1 MFQNWKT
8 RAALAAMAAVGLWC
22 LSTSWAKPP
31 GGGKTGPSYQIVELD
46 SVDGLFAGG
55 AEGINNAGLI
65 VGSVY
70 DPVAGEYR
78 AACWTLDS
86 STGVLTSTLHFLA
99 GGSAAFDVNDG
110 GEIVGERDGA
120 AVYWRHRG
128 AAAILLP
135 ADGAFN
141 AASKAIAINEDGV
154 ICGWAREPEGVS
166 GNLQVA
172 VVWRVNIDPADDSA
186 SVHGPVVLPQ
196 FSPDHHY
203 AAAIS
208 DNFAGDALVAG
219 GSFGGEVALA
229 RSWVVRSNPD
239 GSLAVIDGPT
249 TLDVGSGQ
257 GVNNGG
263 LICGHTAGEAAVWD
277 TLTGARQI
285 LDRSGTTITSGGRTT
300 FRSAQANTINS
311 TGLVAGYAT
320 AKATFLNPVAVVWPS
335 PTEPMVVLDKFLKNT
350 SISELNFAWAVND
363 SGYVVGSGWNGDSRM
378 NVGFL
383 AVPK

>member
-1 MFQNWKT
+1 
-8 RAALAAMAAVGLWC
+8 
-22 LSTSWAKPP
+22 
-31 GGGKTGPSYQIVELD
+31 
-46 SVDGLFAGG
+46 
-55 AEGINNAGLI
+55 

-86 STGVLTSTLHFLA
+86 STGTLTSTLHFLD
-99 GGSAAFDVNDG
+99 GGSAAFDVNDA
-110 GEIVGERDGA
+110 GEIVGELDGA
-120 AVYWRHRG
+120 AVYWRHR
-128 AAAILLP
+128 
-135 ADGAFN
+135 D
-141 AASKAIAINEDGV
+141 
-154 ICGWAREPEGVS
+154 
-166 GNLQVA
+166 
-172 VVWRVNIDPADDSA
+172 
-186 SVHGPVVLPQ
+186 
-196 FSPDHHY
+196 

-249 TLDVGSGQ
+249 TLDIGSGQ

-263 LICGHTAGEAAVWD
+263 LVCGHTAGEAALWD

-300 FRSAQANTINS
+300 FSSAQANAINS
-311 TGLVAGYAT
+311 AGLVAGYAT

-335 PTEPMVVLDKFLKNT
+335 PTESMVVLDKFLKGT

-363 SGYVVGSGWNGDSRM
+363 SGFMVGSGWDGQRGIA
-378 NVGFL
+378 VGFL
-383 AVPK
+383 AIPGK